1 MNRKIVSL
9 QIGQC
14 GNAVGKEFWGTISN
28 EHGIGPDGVLK
39 NQDYSLEDRKD
50 VFFYQSDSGRYIP
63 RAILIDLEDR
73 VINSIINSEFS
84 NFYNPE
90 NIFIEKEGGG
100 AGNNWGRGFE
110 LGEKCY
116 GPIQDMVRREVEVA
130 DSLEGF
136 IFTHSIAGGT
146 GSGMGS
152 FLLERLSDE
161 YKKSTILTYSV
172 FPGQE
177 SQDVT
182 VLPYNEVLTLKRL
195 INNADAVVV
204 VDNTALASIT
214 NPRISGLQKKND
226 AADDDDSLT
235 KKRDIYSFAEMNRL
249 VSTVMAATTATL
261 RFPSYSNNDLVSLL
275 SPLIPTPMCHFLMTG
290 YTPITLSSQRQ
301 YIQKTSVIDVMNR
314 LLDSK
319 NIMVSADMSQG
330 VYMSIL
336 NILQG
341 DIDPSE
347 IHSALRQIHEN
358 QRLRFIPWGPAS
370 IQLALSRKSPYVAMS
385 NRVSGLMLAN
395 HTNIKQLFAGV
406 LDQYNKMWQS
416 KSYLTGFYQCAASCL
431 GDNLKEEFN
440 DSSQT
445 VRNVLD
451 TYKQAESD
459 DFLTQCLK

>member
-1 MNRKIVSL
+1 MSRKIVSL

-14 GNAVGKEFWGTISN
+14 GNAVGKEFWSTISN
-28 EHGIGPDGVLK
+28 EHGIGPDGILK

-73 VINSIINSEFS
+73 VIVHSILNSEFS

-90 NIFIEKEGGG
+90 NIFIGKEGGG

-110 LGEKCY
+110 LGEKFY
-116 GPIQDMVRREVEVA
+116 GTIQDMVRREVEVA

-172 FPGQE
+172 FPGEE

-214 NPRISGLQKKND
+214 NPRILGLPTKTETD
-226 AADDDDSLT
+226 AEISLT
-235 KKRDIYSFAEMNRL
+235 QKRDIYSFAEMNRL

-370 IQLALSRKSPYVAMS
+370 IQLALSRKSPYVPMS

-406 LDQYNKMWQS
+406 LNQYNKMWQS
-416 KSYLTGFYQCAASCL
+416 NAYLNGFQQCGASCL
-431 GDNLKEEFN
+431 GDNLIAEFN

-445 VRNVLD
+445 VKNVLD
-451 TYKQAESD
+451 AYKQAESD
-459 DFLTQCLK
+459 DFLTR